1 MIMFGFRMPSIRR
14 VYLFIGISLGP
25 VLAMLFVSALLGC
38 SKPTQAQWEW
48 DESWIESAIKLQEQ
62 PLPYHLVDNQLGF
75 YSVVYKS
82 QVEGNTRDEI
92 QRRLVDR
99 WLRTG
104 RTQKEVEL
112 VFGDPHIVL
121 PPRLETIHGN
131 DERLKED
138 WSGLFA
144 FSVWKYMIHFYPGGT
159 ALEIAFDENG
169 HVKTYQ
175 VRDHGDYIN
184 PGEGDHDYYWSVIEE
199 LVGTLVAVNKYSHK
213 EKAIRQ
219 INGILSHY
227 LLPASTNYG
236 QYAITD
242 NMPRAFDEN
251 SKWTQWW
258 KKYGRNPTGQ
268 DTPDA
273 GSE

>member
-1 MIMFGFRMPSIRR
+1 MIMFHFRMLFTRR
-14 VYLFIGISLGP
+14 IYLSIGIGLGT
-25 VLAMLFVSALLGC
+25 VLAMLFVLMLPSC
-38 SKPTQAQWEW
+38 SKPTQTDREW
-48 DESWIESAIKLQEQ
+48 DESWIESAIKLQEE
-62 PLPYHLVDNQLGF
+62 PSHYTLIDNQLAL
-75 YSVVYKS
+75 YSAVYKGQLS
-82 QVEGNTRDEI
+82 INMDLEI
-92 QRRLVDR
+92 QGRLVDR

-159 ALEIAFDENG
+159 VLEIAFDENG

-175 VRDHGDYIN
+175 VRDHEDYIN

-213 EKAIRQ
+213 EKGIRQ
-219 INGILSHY
+219 INGILSHN
-227 LLPASTNYG
+227 LLPSSTNYG

-242 NMPRAFDEN
+242 NMPRAYAKSSE
-251 SKWTQWW
+251 WRQWW
-258 KKYGRNPTGQ
+258 EKYGRNPTGK
-268 DTPDA
+268 DTPKA
-273 GSE
+273 ESE